1 MSLVPPIFFV
11 EPDVIGVF
19 PTVDAAVRSVDPIDV
34 ATTRAYDA
42 EGRQV
47 VLRVEDDRTVLDVGG
62 SGSPRADELR
72 AHLVARAEAVGLVHD
87 PSALPLPALVDAF
100 VRASTG
106 EDLRPSPLVWVVFA
120 VVMVL
125 GVALAVLLW

>member
-1 MSLVPPIFFV
+1 MTLVPPIFFV
-11 EPDVIGVF
+11 EDEVVGVF
-19 PTVDAAVRSVDPIDV
+19 PSVDDAVRSVDPLDV

-62 SGSPRADELR
+62 SGSPRADEFR
-72 AHLVARAEAVGLVHD
+72 AHLIARATEVGLVAD
-87 PSALPLPALVDAF
+87 PSALTLPALVDAF

-106 EDLRPSPLVWVVFA
+106 EDLRPSVAVWLVGLVALVGA
-120 VVMVL
+120 VVMV
-125 GVALAVLLW
+125 VLLW